1 MAQRVRKFIRY
12 MAATD
17 ASPVGIIALEYLRS
31 LLRIAPVRVVS
42 MSGGTLEGPW
52 DYYAAVL
59 ATPIGPSFVN
69 VVCCAPVRW
78 SFLHATHMPV
88 MLEGKVVGSERAEQ
102 RIELYTQGVR
112 NVLIMPQGPEGP
124 HQAAVAAKFE
134 ARIVPTPQSEAER
147 LRNCLGTLIPV
158 PVSETNHVVLRSV
171 VDPCP

>member
-17 ASPVGIIALEYLRS
+17 ASPVGLIALEYLRS

-42 MSGGTLEGPW
+42 MSGGVLDGPW
-52 DYYAAVL
+52 EYYAATM

-78 SFLHATHMPV
+78 SFVHATHIPV
-88 MLEGKVVGSERAEQ
+88 MLEGKVVGSERVEQ

-112 NVLIMPQGPEGP
+112 NVLIMAQGPDGP
-124 HQAAVAAKFE
+124 HQAAAAAKFE
-134 ARIVPTPQSEAER
+134 ARIVPMAQREADSLTR
-147 LRNCLGTLIPV
+147 RCLGRLIPV
-158 PVSETNHVVLRSV
+158 PIVSEPDHDILRRV
-171 VDPCP
+171 IDP